1 MSEHQARVPRRL
13 TLLVIHRDR
22 LAPKFKVSQYLVCP
36 ASVRRPWSVNS
47 ADQRARRPRDSV
59 RASERNCSTPPSP
72 ITRCGVYI
80 GRVLQGMP
88 PTRDRS
94 GSRKSMLHS
103 FLGPIGG
110 LRLVASEGVNTAKSY
125 ALFAAICASII
136 SAPVLAIAV
145 RHDVDDSAFIELAQ
159 RFPAVAAVRCADG
172 SCGLGAESTLIDP
185 RWLLTAAHVAASL
198 EARRSR
204 RNWRCRLSDRARRTL
219 PRLARRSRHS
229 CRRCTRRAGV
239 AVTGIAPAKVYDGM
253 DEVGMVAFFVGRGGT
268 GTGLTGYV
276 SEDGRIRAATNRV
289 ESVIND
295 SMLRFRFDAPG
306 DPDVT
311 ELEGISGPG
320 DSGGPAFVERNGT
333 VYVIGVGV
341 GQNAAPANGQR
352 GHYKVLE
359 LYTRVSAFAGW
370 IRSTLAGIETPD

>member
-1 MSEHQARVPRRL
+1 MVKSCA
-13 TLLVIHRDR
+13 LL
-22 LAPKFKVSQYLVCP
+22 
-36 ASVRRPWSVNS
+36 
-47 ADQRARRPRDSV
+47 
-59 RASERNCSTPPSP
+59 
-72 ITRCGVYI
+72 
-80 GRVLQGMP
+80 
-88 PTRDRS
+88 
-94 GSRKSMLHS
+94 
-103 FLGPIGG
+103 
-110 LRLVASEGVNTAKSY
+110 
-125 ALFAAICASII
+125 AAICASII
-136 SAPVLAIAV
+136 AAPVLAIAV

-185 RWLLTAAHVAASL
+185 RWLITAAHVAASL
-198 EARRSR
+198 KRGDPAEIGGAVYPIERVVLHPDWHGEADIRVDVA
-204 RNWRCRLSDRARRTL
+204 LVE
-219 PRLARRSRHS
+219 LAWP
-229 CRRCTRRAGV
+229 
-239 AVTGIAPAKVYDGM
+239 VTGIVPAKVYDGV

-289 ESVIND
+289 ETVIDD

-320 DSGGPAFVERNGT
+320 DSGGPAFVERNGAL
-333 VYVIGVGV
+333 YVIGVGV
-341 GQNAAPANGQR
+341 GQNAGPANGQR

-370 IRSTLAGIETPD
+370 IRSTLAGIEDRPVQ